1 MPSRARSMVTIHEGR
16 PMLELRVFHDVAR
29 ALTSTLE
36 LESVLHTIMEQMANF
51 FGPETWSLMMVD
63 DARKDL
69 YYAISV
75 GANAQ
80 ATKNSRIPLGA
91 GVAGWVAREG
101 TPLIIPD
108 VASDS
113 RFSGF
118 LRDNPDINLHSIA
131 CVPIRSGD
139 KILGIIQ
146 LINYTLDRLTDNA
159 ISFLYVL
166 SDYAAIAIQNARS
179 VALIHEL
186 SITDDCSG
194 LFNAR
199 HLYRLL
205 DEAVLACGDSGKCF
219 SLLFLDLDHFKQV
232 NDTHGHLV
240 GSALLGEVGAML
252 QSCLTEK
259 DSAFRYGGDEFVV
272 LFGGADKQTAIQA
285 TQSIYARLHDARFL
299 ESQGLSLQLR
309 ASFGLAT
316 FPEDGNSVH
325 SIIRSADDM
334 MYDVKNSTRDNIA
347 VAQRG
352 MLNPFKSLWSFD
364 GSVRENQEEKK
375 KDPNLPVAR
384 HEDGK

>member
-1 MPSRARSMVTIHEGR
+1 MMAKLRPLVTMHEGQ
-16 PMLELRVFHDVAR
+16 PMLELRIFHDVAR

-36 LESVLHTIMEQMANF
+36 LESILRTIMDQMAHF

-63 DARKDL
+63 DAREDL

-75 GANAQ
+75 GKNAE
-80 ATKNSRIPLGA
+80 AAKDSRIPLGS
-91 GVAGWVAREG
+91 GIAGWVASEG
-101 TPLIIPD
+101 LPLIIPD
-108 VASDS
+108 VAADM
-113 RFSGF
+113 RFSGY
-118 LRDNPDINLHSIA
+118 LKNHPEINLDSIA

-205 DEAVLACGDSGKCF
+205 DEAVLTSGDSAGCF

-232 NDTHGHLV
+232 NDTHGHLI

-252 QSCLTEK
+252 RSCLKEK
-259 DSAFRYGGDEFVV
+259 DAAFRYGGDEFVV

-285 TQSIYARLHDARFL
+285 TQEIFARLHDARFL
-299 ESQGLSLQLR
+299 ERQGLSLQVR

-334 MYDVKNSTRDNIA
+334 MYDVKNTTRDNIA

-352 MLNPFKSLWSFD
+352 MLNPYQSLWSL
-364 GSVRENQEEKK
+364 SSASSKEEAK
-375 KDPNLPVAR
+375 R
-384 HEDGK
+384 